1 MEMEGVI
8 AHEHGGLGTAAE
20 EGLEAD
26 EAEWAAVGV
35 GKPRRTKRLL
45 KNRAGGESFH
55 LNRDADSGI
64 SLPG

>member
-1 MEMEGVI
+1 MI
-8 AHEHGGLGTAAE
+8 AYDHGELGTAVE

-26 EAEWAAVGV
+26 EAEWAAVIV
-35 GKPRRTKRLL
+35 GKPRRSKRLL